1 MPFKIVKQ
9 DITKIK
15 ADAIVNA
22 GNTSLK
28 MGGGVSGA
36 IFKAAG
42 AEKLQTA
49 CAGLA
54 PIKTGEAVITPGFD
68 LPAKKIIHTA
78 GPVYQPFNQGESKR
92 LLRAAYNSSLQ
103 LAVDNGCESIA
114 FPLISSGIYGY
125 PQDQALQVASA
136 SITDFLRDHELDVTL
151 VVFDK
156 SAFNPDK
163 ELLGKVASYI
173 DDHYIATFESGHK
186 QRLEHRDK
194 SSYEVRLLSAP
205 SKTIE
210 ELIGDL
216 DEPFSDLL
224 LRLID
229 AKGMTDVEVYKRA
242 NIDRKLFSKIRSNKD
257 YRPSKRTVLSLAI
270 ALRLSLEETDDLLKR
285 AGFALSH
292 AVKSDVIVEY
302 FIINSRYDIYEINEL
317 LFEYDQPLL
326 GA

>member
-1 MPFKIVKQ
+1 MPFKIIQ
-9 DITKIK
+9 ADLTKFT

-28 MGGGVSGA
+28 MGGGLSGA

-42 AEKLQTA
+42 AEKLQAA

-68 LPAKKIIHTA
+68 LPAKNIIHTA
-78 GPVYQPFNQGESKR
+78 GPVYQPFNKGNSKS
-92 LLRAAYNSSLQ
+92 LLRAAYSNSLQ
-103 LAVDNGCESIA
+103 TAVDNGCESIGL
-114 FPLISSGIYGY
+114 PLISAGIYGY
-125 PQDQALQVASA
+125 PEAEVLQVASTVIA
-136 SITDFLRDHELDVTL
+136 EFLRDHELDVTL

-156 SAFNPDK
+156 AAFEPGK
-163 ELLGKVASYI
+163 ELLDQVESYL
-173 DDHYIATFESGHK
+173 DHHYTAPFESK
-186 QRLEHRDK
+186 YIQRLEQKGEALAEAR
-194 SSYEVRLLSAP
+194 ELSAP
-205 SKTIE
+205 AKTIDE
-210 ELIGDL
+210 IIGDL

-224 LRLID
+224 LDLID
-229 AKGMTDVEVYKRA
+229 SKGMTDVEVYKGA
-242 NIDRKLFSKIRSNKD
+242 NLDRKLFSKIRTQPG

-270 ALRLSLEETDDLLKR
+270 ALKLSLEETDELLKR

-302 FIINSRYDIYEINEL
+302 FIINNRYDIYEINEL

>member
-1 MPFKIVKQ
+1 MPFKIIQ
-9 DITKIK
+9 ADLTKFT

-28 MGGGVSGA
+28 MGGGLSGA

-42 AEKLQTA
+42 AEKLQAA

-68 LPAKKIIHTA
+68 LPAKNIIHTA
-78 GPVYQPFNQGESKR
+78 GPVYQPFNKGNSKS
-92 LLRAAYNSSLQ
+92 LLRAAYSNSLQ
-103 LAVDNGCESIA
+103 TAVDNGCESIGL
-114 FPLISSGIYGY
+114 PLISAGIYGY
-125 PQDQALQVASA
+125 PEAEVLQVASTVIA
-136 SITDFLRDHELDVTL
+136 EFLRDHELDVTL

-156 SAFNPDK
+156 AAFEPGK
-163 ELLGKVASYI
+163 ELLDQVESYL
-173 DDHYIATFESGHK
+173 DHHYTAPFESK
-186 QRLEHRDK
+186 YIQRLEQKGEALAEAR
-194 SSYEVRLLSAP
+194 ELSAP
-205 SKTIE
+205 AKTIDE
-210 ELIGDL
+210 IIGDL

-224 LRLID
+224 LDLID
-229 AKGMTDVEVYKRA
+229 SKGMTDVEVYKGA
-242 NIDRKLFSKIRSNKD
+242 NLDRKLFSKIRTQPG

-270 ALRLSLEETDDLLKR
+270 ALKLSLEETDELLKR

-302 FIINSRYDIYEINEL
+302 FIINHRYDIYEINEL